1 MRFILFYTCL
11 LLFLGQVYAQNDETT
26 KPYNL
31 WDNHPAPNRGGD
43 INIIKAGGY
52 PYDEDWET
60 RSYPIGN
67 GYMGANIFG
76 RTDIE
81 RIQIT
86 EKTLYNKGLYA
97 LGGLTNFAEIF
108 LEINHKNPQNYRRI
122 LNLKKAIASVS
133 YTVNK
138 TEYSREYFMNYP
150 ENVLVIKLSANK
162 KGKISFTLKPEI
174 PYIKDSISR
183 YMRTAKIKAKDDLIV
198 LSGLDNYFSINYEAQ
213 IKIINDGGTLLT
225 TNKDNKGSIK
235 LSNANSAVIIIAT
248 GTNYKL
254 SQDLFTVRRND
265 KKLNIK
271 IKPHKHVS
279 VLIKKA
285 ETIGYEQLRKNHLE
299 DYQNLFS
306 RVSIDFNSKIPENT
320 TPSLLEAY
328 KAGNKNTY
336 LEELLFQYGRYL
348 LISSSRKGTLPSG
361 LQGAWS
367 QYEVT
372 PWTGGYWHNINIQMN
387 YWGALSANLAETFTP
402 YIEYHKAYLIKAQTL
417 ATRYIERKQ
426 PEKLSMESDGNGWTI
441 GTAANPYKIRG
452 PGGHSGPGTGGLTSK
467 LFWEYYDFTR
477 DSIFLS
483 ETGYPVILGM
493 SKFLSK
499 TLEPSDEGVLL
510 VQNSSSP
517 EQIHNG
523 KFYITKGTTFDQGF
537 VWENH
542 NDLLKA
548 AFVLKKENSFI
559 ELVKDQITKLDPIL
573 IGASG
578 QIKEYREENFYG
590 DIGEKDH
597 RHVSHLCPLYPG
609 TLVNSTTKE
618 WMDAA
623 IVSLN
628 LRGNNTSG
636 WGMAHRLN
644 LRARTKDSEKSYAVL
659 TKIIKEKTLPN
670 LWTIHPPFQID
681 ANLGYLSGVTEMLLQ
696 SHEGFIEPLPALPN
710 EWRNGSYRGLVARG
724 NFEVSTE
731 WKNGRATLI
740 KITSR
745 IGGLCR
751 IKYSGIENA
760 QLTDSSGKYISY
772 VEKNPDLISFQTK
785 KGSVYLLRLKN

>member
-1 MRFILFYTCL
+1 MRFRLFYTCL
-11 LLFLGQVYAQNDETT
+11 LVFIGQVYAQNNATT
-26 KPYNL
+26 NLYNI

-43 INIIKAGGY
+43 VNITKAGGY

-60 RSYPIGN
+60 KSYPIGN

-122 LNLKKAIASVS
+122 LNLNKAIASVT
-133 YTVNK
+133 YTINEI
-138 TEYSREYFMNYP
+138 EYSREYFMSYP
-150 ENVLVIKLSANK
+150 DNVLIIKLSANK
-162 KGKISFTLKPEI
+162 NGKISFTLKPEI
-174 PYIKDSISR
+174 PYIKDSKSK
-183 YMRTAKIKAKDDLIV
+183 YMRTAEIVAKDNLII
-198 LSGLDNYFSINYEAQ
+198 LSGLDNYLSINYEAQ
-213 IKIINDGGTLLT
+213 IKVINDGGILLT

-235 LSNANSAVIIIAT
+235 VSNANSAVLIIAT

-254 SQDLFTVRRND
+254 SQDLFTVQRND
-265 KKLNIK
+265 KKLDIN
-271 IKPHKHVS
+271 IKPHNHVS
-279 VLIKKA
+279 DLIKKA

-306 RVSIDFNSKIPENT
+306 RVNINLNGENSKTT

-361 LQGAWS
+361 LQGVWS

-387 YWGALSANLAETFTP
+387 YWGALSTNLAETFTP
-402 YIEYHKAYLIKAQTL
+402 YIEYHKAYLTKAQAL
-417 ATRYIERKQ
+417 ATRYIERKH

-452 PGGHSGPGTGGLTSK
+452 PGGHSGPGTGGMTSK
-467 LFWEYYDFTR
+467 LLWEYYDFTR
-477 DSIFLS
+477 DSVFLS
-483 ETGYPVILGM
+483 ETGYPAILGM

-517 EQIHNG
+517 EQLHEG
-523 KFYITKGTTFDQGF
+523 KNLITKGTTFDQGF

-548 AFVLKKENSFI
+548 SSVLKKENSFI
-559 ELVKDQITKLDPIL
+559 DLVKDQITKLDPIL

-578 QIKEYREENFYG
+578 QIKEYREENFYS
-590 DIGEKDH
+590 DIGDRHH

-609 TLVNSTTKE
+609 TLINSTTKQ
-618 WMDAA
+618 WMDAS
-623 IVSLN
+623 IVTLN

-659 TKIIKEKTLPN
+659 SKIIKEKTLPN
-670 LWTIHPPFQID
+670 LLTIHPPFQLD

-696 SHEGFIEPLPALPN
+696 SHEGFIEPLPALPI
-710 EWRNGSYRGLVARG
+710 EWVKGGYKGLVARG
-724 NFEVSTE
+724 NFKVSTE
-731 WKNGRATLI
+731 WENSQATSI
-740 KITSR
+740 KITSS

-760 QLTDSSGKYISY
+760 QLTDASGNYISY
-772 VEKNPDLISFQTK
+772 VREKSDLIHFKTK
-785 KGSVYLLRLKN
+785 KGSVYWLKLKN

>member
-681 ANLGYLSGVTEMLLQ
+681 AN
-696 SHEGFIEPLPALPN
+696 
-710 EWRNGSYRGLVARG
+710 
-724 NFEVSTE
+724 
-731 WKNGRATLI
+731 
-740 KITSR
+740 
-745 IGGLCR
+745 
-751 IKYSGIENA
+751 
-760 QLTDSSGKYISY
+760 
-772 VEKNPDLISFQTK
+772 
-785 KGSVYLLRLKN
+785 